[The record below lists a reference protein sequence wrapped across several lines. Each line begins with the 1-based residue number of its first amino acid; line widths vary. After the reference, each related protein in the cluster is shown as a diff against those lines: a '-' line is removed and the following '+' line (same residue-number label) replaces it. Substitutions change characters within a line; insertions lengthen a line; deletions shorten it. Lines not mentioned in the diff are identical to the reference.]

1 MPQNKAWHYL
11 DKKKFPLWWKLSFKI
26 AGFAVAMST
35 KFFLE
40 WVNKVTVY
48 NREALHNA
56 VANRDKN
63 TGLITL
69 ANHYSCLDEP
79 LLWGVLQLK
88 YLIHPDRIRWS
99 LGSHDV
105 CFTNYWHALF
115 FSLGKTI
122 PVVRGN
128 GVYQKSMDFVISKLN
143 NGNWVHLFPEG
154 KVNLEKEKLRLKW
167 GIGRLISESSVTP
180 IVLPIY
186 HIGMDS
192 ILPNKTPYI
201 PQIRK
206 KVTYLVGSPM
216 DFTSDIKTLS
226 ALKKTPKEKRK
237 YITDKIQE
245 EFFKLRLQ
253 AEELH
258 EKAAS

>member
-1 MPQNKAWHYL
+1 MPIELIWLFPKQTRVPRSWRFGSQLAIGVVGIL
-11 DKKKFPLWWKLSFKI
+11 GKFWI
-26 AGFAVAMST
+26 
-35 KFFLE
+35 E